1 MPTARARRSCPHA
14 VFLPPRFERYSE
26 KSREVMTILESV
38 TPLVEQLSIDEAFLD
53 VGGVRRQHGTGEQ
66 VAALLR
72 QRVRAET
79 GLTLSVGV
87 ATTKFLAKLASDLS
101 KPDGLL
107 ADRAGHRARV
117 PRPAPRHPLVGSR
130 PRDLP
135 YTRPHGSAH
144 DRRRRA
150 ARRSDSRPRARVVAR
165 HASLCPRAQRRRTRR
180 RARPRHQVDRG
191 GGDLRHRPA
200 HRCGMPARAR
210 PARRS
215 RRHTRARRG
224 STSRARSP

>member
-1 MPTARARRSCPHA
+1 MA
-14 VFLPPRFERYSE
+14 
-26 KSREVMTILESV
+26 ILESV

-79 GLTLSVGV
+79 GLTAVGRVSPRRSSSPSSRAISRSPTGSLVV
-87 ATTKFLAKLASDLS
+87 APGTELEFLDPLPVTRLWGVGPATFRTL
-101 KPDGLL
+101 
-107 ADRAGHRARV
+107 DRMA
-117 PRPAPRHPLVGSR
+117 
-130 PRDLP
+130 
-135 YTRPHGSAH
+135 SAH

-150 ARRSDSRPRARVVAR
+150 ARRSAPRRRARVVAR
-165 HASLCPRAQRRRTRR
+165 RAPFRTGAQRRRTRG
-180 RARPRHQVDRG
+180 RARPRHEVDRG
-191 GGDLRHRPA
+191 RGDLRHRPA

-215 RRHTRARRG
+215 RRRRVCAPR
-224 STSRARSP
+224 STSRARSR